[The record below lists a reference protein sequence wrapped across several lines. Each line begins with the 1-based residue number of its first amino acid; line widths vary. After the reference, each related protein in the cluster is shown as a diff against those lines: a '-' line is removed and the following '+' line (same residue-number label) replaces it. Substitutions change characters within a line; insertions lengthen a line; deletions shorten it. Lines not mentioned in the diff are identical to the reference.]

1 VGDAA
6 VGRRSAAGERVLVY
20 VVFTL
25 FLQEVNAMADSQGRN
40 PKRASAKNAGPRARR
55 AAASDGGEG
64 EKPKPEP
71 EGRKP
76 KPKPEGEKPKPKPEG
91 RKPKPEPVR
100 QTYFTFFYSLEL
112 SCPQTGAAD
121 T

>member
-1 VGDAA
+1 
-6 VGRRSAAGERVLVY
+6 
-20 VVFTL
+20 
-25 FLQEVNAMADSQGRN
+25 MADSPGRN

-76 KPKPEGEKPKPKPEG
+76 KPQ
-91 RKPKPEPVR
+91 PVR
-100 QTYFTFFYSLEL
+100 QTYFTFFYSLES